1 MKDKDIMDIEVYQ
14 IKSNKWQIIKEEK
27 NIILKLLAY
36 KLSSWA
42 DDTYLKVIINKET
55 KLKNIIIEWNCADL
69 VFETHKTFFKF
80 DNELLLYHHKK
91 HNNND
96 YGRILLQYP
105 KLRMEFLN

>member
-14 IKSNKWQIIKEEK
+14 IKSNKWQIINEEK

-55 KLKNIIIEWNCADL
+55 KLKNIIIQYYFL
-69 VFETHKTFFKF
+69 
-80 DNELLLYHHKK
+80 
-91 HNNND
+91 
-96 YGRILLQYP
+96 RI
-105 KLRMEFLN
+105 E